1 MSPLGICAKCNAV
14 IFKSIGKQLNIN
26 LIRANGQC
34 AAVFPLCRYR
44 YIRCRCDF
52 DLERFGLNTIPGCN
66 DIGCTRTDAGNN
78 SLIIN
83 CCDRRIR
90 TGPCN

>member
-1 MSPLGICAKCNAV
+1 MSPLGICTKCNAV

-52 DLERFGLNTIPGCN
+52 DLERFGLNTIP
-66 DIGCTRTDAGNN
+66 DTVY
-78 SLIIN
+78 
-83 CCDRRIR
+83 DR
-90 TGPCN
+90 GG